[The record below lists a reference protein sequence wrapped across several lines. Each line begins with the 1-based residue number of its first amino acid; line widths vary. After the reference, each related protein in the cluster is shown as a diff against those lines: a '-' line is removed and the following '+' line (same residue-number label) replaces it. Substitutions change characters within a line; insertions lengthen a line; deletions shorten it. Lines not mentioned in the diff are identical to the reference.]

1 MIEVTQHVIKLRF
14 LQSHPHISL
23 KKIYVCEQCGKAY
36 VLRFQDGASR
46 EHCSDEA
53 CRLSHGVS
61 AALRN
66 RINSKIRMRLIR
78 AMGGA

>member
-1 MIEVTQHVIKLRF
+1 
-14 LQSHPHISL
+14 
-23 KKIYVCEQCGKAY
+23 

-53 CRLSHGVS
+53 CRLAHGVS

-66 RINSKIRMRLIR
+66 RINSKFRMRLIR
-78 AMGGA
+78 AMGGV